1 MIRSIRLS
9 TGFTLFFSLALAL
22 QASGASLQTRSGVG
36 PLNARAAV
44 LIDAATGTLLYAKNP
59 NLVLP
64 PASLTK
70 LVTLHLA
77 MEEIR
82 RGKLSESEI
91 IDINKED
98 CSPYIP
104 YGSSIMYLQS
114 GMKVS
119 VRDLMLGAAVVSG
132 NDAAYALARRIS
144 GSNEAFAEKM
154 NASVREMGFKEMRF
168 VEPSGLSEL
177 NLVSAYEFAQFC
189 RIYLL
194 RHPSA
199 IAELHS
205 VPSIAFP
212 RPEHSVPGFKPP
224 GNSIQYNKNTMLFKY
239 DGCDGLKTGYIIEVG
254 YNLAVTAKR
263 EGTRFIAVTLGGM
276 STPHASGTT
285 LRTSDGT
292 ALLDWAFENFA
303 TVSPDPGPA
312 PVVRTWFG
320 QSRTVTLRASDTL
333 SVTVPVQKRLSV
345 KVEVQ
350 APEAID
356 APVKAGQKIGEVL
369 YTSGTEVLRRVDL
382 VAENDVPIA
391 GFFQR
396 VKDTV
401 VKFFTELFKPR
412 QKTVSAA
419 ACAGTHAREV

>member
-1 MIRSIRLS
+1 MIRPIRLS
-9 TGFTLFFSLALAL
+9 AGFLFLFVLALASH
-22 QASGASLQTRSGVG
+22 ASGTRTGIG
-36 PLNARAAV
+36 TLNARAAV

-70 LVTLHLA
+70 LVTLHLV

-82 RGKLSESEI
+82 RGRLSESEMVD
-91 IDINKED
+91 IDKED

-104 YGSSIMYLQS
+104 YGSSIMYLQP

-119 VRDLMLGAAVVSG
+119 VKDLMLGAAVVSG
-132 NDAAYALARRIS
+132 NDAAYALARKVS
-144 GSNEAFAEKM
+144 GSNEAFAGKM
-154 NASVREMGFKEMRF
+154 NAAVQDMGFKSMRF

-189 RIYLL
+189 RIYLI
-194 RHPSA
+194 RHPDA

-254 YNLAVTAKR
+254 YNIAVTARR
-263 EGTRFIAVTLGGM
+263 EGSRFIAVTLGGM
-276 STPHASGTT
+276 STPRASGTT

-292 ALLDWAFENFA
+292 ALLDWAFENFT
-303 TVSPDPGPA
+303 TVTPDPGPA

-320 QSRTVTLRASDTL
+320 LSRTVTLRASDTL
-333 SVTVPVQKRLSV
+333 AVTVPTEKRLSV
-345 KVEVQ
+345 KVEVR
-350 APEAID
+350 APESID
-356 APVKAGQKIGEVL
+356 APVKAGQKIGEAV
-369 YTSGTEVLRRVDL
+369 YTSGSEVLRRVDL
-382 VAENDVPIA
+382 VAENDVPVA

-396 VKDTV
+396 MKDTV
-401 VKFFTELFKPR
+401 VKFFRGIFTPRPKSVKP
-412 QKTVSAA
+412 
-419 ACAGTHAREV
+419 EV

>member
-1 MIRSIRLS
+1 MIRPIRLS
-9 TGFTLFFSLALAL
+9 ATLLFLFVLSLASH
-22 QASGASLQTRSGVG
+22 ASGTSTQSQKGVG

-70 LVTLHLA
+70 LVTLHLV

-82 RGKLSESEI
+82 YGRLSESEI
-91 IDINKED
+91 IDIDKRD

-104 YGSSIMYLQS
+104 YGSSIMYLQP

-119 VRDLMLGAAVVSG
+119 VKDLMLGAAVVSG
-132 NDAAYALARRIS
+132 NDAAFALARRVA

-154 NASVREMGFKEMRF
+154 NATMKEMGFRDMHF
-168 VEPSGLSEL
+168 VEPSGLSEQ

-194 RHPSA
+194 RHPDV

-212 RPEHSVPGFKPP
+212 RPEHAVPGFTPP
-224 GNSIQYNKNTMLFKY
+224 GNTIQYNKNTMLFKY

-254 YNLAVTAKR
+254 YNLAVTARR

-276 STPHASGTT
+276 STPKASGITH
-285 LRTSDGT
+285 RTADGT
-292 ALLDWAFENFA
+292 ALLDWAFANFA
-303 TVSPDPGPA
+303 TVAPDPGPA

-320 QSRTVTLRASDTL
+320 QSKTVTLRASDTL
-333 SVTVPVQKRLSV
+333 AVTVPEEKRASV
-345 KVEVQ
+345 KVEVN

-356 APVKAGQKIGEVL
+356 APVKAGQKLGEVV
-369 YTSGTEVLRRVDL
+369 YTSGNEVLRRVDL
-382 VAENDVPIA
+382 VAENDVTVA

-396 VKDTV
+396 LKDTFA
-401 VKFFTELFKPR
+401 KFFTGLFRAKNRPATATA
-412 QKTVSAA
+412 KA
-419 ACAGTHAREV
+419 